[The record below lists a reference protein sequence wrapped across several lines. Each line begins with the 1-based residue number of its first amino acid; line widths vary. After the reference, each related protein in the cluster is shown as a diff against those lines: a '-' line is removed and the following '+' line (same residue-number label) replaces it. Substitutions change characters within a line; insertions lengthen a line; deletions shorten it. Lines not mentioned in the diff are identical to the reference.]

1 VWGGEAKREARW
13 EVMRRWWVVVSLV
26 LSSSML
32 LGDFGGDVEDVE
44 RLRGFRLLL
53 IFGGAPCGI
62 SGSDIFELE
71 LSVMVVLDFDDDVA
85 DDGFG
90 RVQGLVFAFSGDEDV
105 SDLMLPSLLFDDS
118 VASDRRSE

>member
-1 VWGGEAKREARW
+1 
-13 EVMRRWWVVVSLV
+13 VVVSLV

-44 RLRGFRLLL
+44 RLRGFGLLL
-53 IFGGAPCGI
+53 IFGGAPGGI

>member
-1 VWGGEAKREARW
+1 
-13 EVMRRWWVVVSLV
+13 
-26 LSSSML
+26 
-32 LGDFGGDVEDVE
+32 
-44 RLRGFRLLL
+44 
-53 IFGGAPCGI
+53 
-62 SGSDIFELE
+62 
-71 LSVMVVLDFDDDVA
+71 MVVLDFDDDVA